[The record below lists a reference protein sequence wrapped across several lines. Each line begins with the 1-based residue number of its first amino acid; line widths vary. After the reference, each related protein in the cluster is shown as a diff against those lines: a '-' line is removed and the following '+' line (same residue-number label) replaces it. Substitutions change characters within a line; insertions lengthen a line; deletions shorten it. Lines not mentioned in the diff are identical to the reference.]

1 MKTYT
6 NPYSQKIYLIIS
18 PLIGDLISA
27 SVLKTQTQ
35 KLGITEEQ
43 VTSKHLPQLSEGIRQ
58 GLNLFLGSDVASQV
72 AKKITEI
79 K

>member
-1 MKTYT
+1 MRTYT
-6 NPYSQKIYLIIS
+6 NPYSQKIYLIIT
-18 PLIGDLISA
+18 PLIGDLMA
-27 SVLKTQTQ
+27 AGVLKTQTQ

-43 VTSKHLPQLSEGIRQ
+43 LTSRHLPQLAEGIRQ
-58 GLNLFLGSDVASQV
+58 GLNLFLGTEVASQV